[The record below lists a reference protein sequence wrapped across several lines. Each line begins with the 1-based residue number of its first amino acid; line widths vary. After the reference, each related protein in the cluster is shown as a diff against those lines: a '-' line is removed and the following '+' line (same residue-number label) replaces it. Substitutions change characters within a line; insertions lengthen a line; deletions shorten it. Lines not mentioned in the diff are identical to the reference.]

1 MGFWENADS
10 LVISQGT
17 TYRWLAGKLGKSET
31 TVSGWRRTGVEP
43 RASQAMQ
50 IAQALNVSVEY
61 LVTGTDSS
69 DPWIRDN
76 QQLIGNLKSLPSDQL
91 TLIAVQV
98 SAVASTYKSRAA
110 LEEEK
115 LVAETRAEEFRKDSG

>member
-1 MGFWENADS
+1 
-10 LVISQGT
+10 
-17 TYRWLAGKLGKSET
+17 
-31 TVSGWRRTGVEP
+31 
-43 RASQAMQ
+43 MQ